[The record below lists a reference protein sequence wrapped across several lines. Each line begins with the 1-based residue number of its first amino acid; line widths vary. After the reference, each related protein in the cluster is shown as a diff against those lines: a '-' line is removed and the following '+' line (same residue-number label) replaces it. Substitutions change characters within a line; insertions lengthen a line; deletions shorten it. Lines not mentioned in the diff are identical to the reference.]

1 MPPRLDFYLLTHVT
15 TVMELHE
22 LYHRRG
28 YNEMDGWI
36 ATQGPKNTTKS
47 SSSTCRHPIIRR
59 HPHKSLIGE
68 PSLAR
73 RLLPGGSFYDD
84 SSIWPA

>member
-36 ATQGPKNTTKS
+36 ATQGPKTGRARHADVHHRS
-47 SSSTCRHPIIRR
+47 SSPQITYRGTVTGPAALTRR
-59 HPHKSLIGE
+59 RFL
-68 PSLAR
+68 
-73 RLLPGGSFYDD
+73 YDD
-84 SSIWPA
+84 SRRRPNHLA